1 MILGTHLYQPIGRNR
16 GSSQRKNILRVCGP
30 GGALASRAG
39 RFHDR
44 VVKSPGR
51 AQVVRYASGEVRDVP
66 EIWPEMRSGTWLH
79 YEPLVEI
86 VDIEITLHLKLLT

>member
-1 MILGTHLYQPIGRNR
+1 MVLVSVRTC
-16 GSSQRKNILRVCGP
+16 SACVDP
-30 GGALASRAG
+30 GARSRAG

-86 VDIEITLHLKLLT
+86 VDIEKNEQLNMNESQTRAISLPLSFSYN

>member
-1 MILGTHLYQPIGRNR
+1 MLLGTHLYQPMERNR
-16 GSSQRKNILRVCGP
+16 GSSQRKSMLRVCGP

-51 AQVVRYASGEVRDVP
+51 AHVVRYASGGRSETCQKDRKR
-66 EIWPEMRSGTWLH
+66 WPKMRSGTWLH
-79 YEPLVEI
+79 YEPLI
-86 VDIEITLHLKLLT
+86 